1 MKEPGKSR
9 KTCKT
14 CRFCRQMGRIS
25 MGRFDLGRFRPD
37 PWFFCN
43 IREPPISPKARCPLW
58 QKGRP
63 PVDLSPERF
72 EAFEADIAF
81 LKAFFEH
88 L

>member
-9 KTCKT
+9 KTRKT

-37 PWFFCN
+37 PWFFCS
-43 IREPPISPKARCPLW
+43 IRGTPISPKARCPLW

-63 PVDLSPERF
+63 PVAGSPARF
-72 EAFEADIAF
+72 ESFEADIAF
-81 LKAFFEH
+81 LKAVLEQ